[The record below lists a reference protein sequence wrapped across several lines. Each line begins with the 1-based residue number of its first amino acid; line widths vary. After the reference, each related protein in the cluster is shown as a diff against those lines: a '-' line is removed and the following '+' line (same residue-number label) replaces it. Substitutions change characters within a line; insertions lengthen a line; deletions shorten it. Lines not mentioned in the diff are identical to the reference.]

1 MEGLSPIEE
10 VSSALRTEEIHMRSS
25 RRSFL
30 GLLVLGAIAPAALAG
45 KEGIPLEVWKG
56 PSCECCN
63 DWIRHV
69 EANGFSVKSHD
80 TGNQEIRARLG
91 LPVRYGSCHTALVA
105 GYAIEGHVPARE
117 IQRLLRERPDAL
129 GLTVPAMPVGTP
141 GMDGPEYRG
150 RKDPYDVL
158 LVRKDGSATVFQAY
172 R

>member
-1 MEGLSPIEE
+1 MKGLSPIEE
-10 VSSALRTEEIHMRSS
+10 VSSASRTEEIHMRSS

-30 GLLVLGAIAPAALAG
+30 GLLVVGAIAPAALAA
-45 KEGIPLEVWKG
+45 KEAIPLEVWKG

-69 EANGFSVKSHD
+69 EANGFSVKSHN
-80 TGNQEIRARLG
+80 TGNQEVRARLG

-105 GYAIEGHVPARE
+105 GYAIEGHVPAKE
-117 IQRLLRERPDAL
+117 IHRLLRERPDAV

-158 LVRKDGSATVFQAY
+158 LVRKDGSATVFQSY